1 VGDAVREGGLAR
13 TTAPGGDGEDTKI
26 THAGMQT
33 KYVAEAGSAGA
44 DTGPRAGSA
53 QDSALAAM
61 RHRSAAW
68 VLFSD

>member
-1 VGDAVREGGLAR
+1 
-13 TTAPGGDGEDTKI
+13 
-26 THAGMQT
+26 MQT

-61 RHRSAAW
+61 RHRSAAE